1 MAGKIVDIVGIE
13 IACKLNARIND
24 TVVSGC
30 VSKYTKWTESKGER
44 NER

>member
-1 MAGKIVDIVGIE
+1 MAGELEAIVGIE
-13 IACKLNARIND
+13 IACKLSARIND

-30 VSKYTKWTESKGER
+30 VSKYTKWTEREGER